1 MTTEI
6 SNKFLQLES
15 IFMSHTVFK
24 RNELCKNKHRFV
36 HYTSAENAINIIKNK
51 QFWLRNAKCM
61 NDYNEIEHGH
71 SMLLQYFQDS
81 EKNTNRIK
89 FIEVFDSVEVGLAL
103 KIFYKFDEWWNRV
116 NYNTYIGS
124 ISEHMETE
132 SSYGR
137 LSMWRAYGKNS
148 AKAALVLNIP
158 LEPENAINLENTFLV
173 PVAYFDQAELEAHL
187 NYIASSVESSLDFL
201 RSVEASELENMLF
214 LTLVIL
220 SVTLK
225 HKGFSEEKEWRIV
238 YLPLL
243 YENPTIQDSV
253 ESISGIPQKVCKI
266 TLEDSIE
273 RGVSGLAINTLVSE
287 ILIGPTEYPA
297 AIYDAFCD
305 LLIKAGIETPWERVK
320 ISNIPLRAN
329 A

>member
-1 MTTEI
+1 
-6 SNKFLQLES
+6 
-15 IFMSHTVFK
+15 
-24 RNELCKNKHRFV
+24 
-36 HYTSAENAINIIKNK
+36 
-51 QFWLRNAKCM
+51 M

-71 SMLLQYFQDS
+71 SMLVRYFEMH
-81 EKNTNRIK
+81 EKNTNRVE
-89 FIEVFDSVEVGLAL
+89 FIEAFDSIEKGLAL
-103 KIFYKFDEWWNRV
+103 KTFSRFDEWWHKV

-132 SSYGR
+132 NSYGR
-137 LSMWRAYGKNS
+137 LSMWRAYGSRS

-173 PVAYFDQAELEAHL
+173 PVAYFDQFELEKYLSNIANQVKNNL
-187 NYIASSVESSLDFL
+187 NFLTSLA
-201 RSVEASELENMLF
+201 ASELENMLF

-238 YLPLL
+238 YLPLI
-243 YENPTIQDSV
+243 YENPSIKYSV
-253 ESISGIPQKVCKI
+253 ESISGVPQKVCKI
-266 TLEDSIE
+266 SLEDCIE
-273 RGVSGLAINTLVSE
+273 NGVSGLAINKLISE

-297 AIYDAFCD
+297 AIYDAFSY
-305 LLIKAGIETPWERVK
+305 LLDKAGSENPWERVK